1 LFYILLGIKAYSNWP
16 TIPQVFIGGEFV
28 GGCDIMLQMHQNG
41 ELVEE
46 LRKAGIRSALLDKE
60 QQTSKTEDMK

>member
-1 LFYILLGIKAYSNWP
+1 
-16 TIPQVFIGGEFV
+16 
-28 GGCDIMLQMHQNG
+28 MLQMHQNG